1 VGSYFLCF
9 IFRCQVQDKEV
20 VCNEKEHII
29 SELKEKVVVL
39 NSRIRQLE
47 MQVKDLGHQNMR
59 VKIFLV
65 STCSGS
71 NLACSQTNTSID
83 LHSKPHI

>member
-1 VGSYFLCF
+1 MGSYFLCF

-20 VCNEKEHII
+20 ACNEKEHFI

-39 NSRIRQLE
+39 NSGIRQLE
-47 MQVKDLGHQNMR
+47 MQVEDLGHQNMQ

-65 STCSGS
+65 LYCA
-71 NLACSQTNTSID
+71 NLMTPKYEI
-83 LHSKPHI
+83 PF

>member
-1 VGSYFLCF
+1 MGSYFLCF

-20 VCNEKEHII
+20 ACNEKEHII

-39 NSRIRQLE
+39 NSGIRQLE
-47 MQVKDLGHQNMR
+47 MQVEDLGHQNMQ

-65 STCSGS
+65 LYCA
-71 NLACSQTNTSID
+71 NLMTPKYEI
-83 LHSKPHI
+83 PF